1 MSAPARSSSTSSPG
15 GGNGVPNKSRSS
27 LLLSKTASQLQLTH
41 LVPDTRKLQEEDG
54 TDRVLVAGLPDY
66 TRCDNTLITSKY
78 TPWNFLP
85 LVRSLFVSCLLFV
98 VVVVDGMEDDVL

>member
-1 MSAPARSSSTSSPG
+1 M
-15 GGNGVPNKSRSS
+15 
-27 LLLSKTASQLQLTH
+27 
-41 LVPDTRKLQEEDG
+41 KLQEEDG

-85 LVRSLFVSCLLFV
+85 LVRSFILIRFVRSV
-98 VVVVDGMEDDVL
+98 AVGVVVVDGMEDYVLS

>member
-1 MSAPARSSSTSSPG
+1 M
-15 GGNGVPNKSRSS
+15 
-27 LLLSKTASQLQLTH
+27 TH

-85 LVRSLFVSCLLFV
+85 LVRSLFVSCFLFVVV